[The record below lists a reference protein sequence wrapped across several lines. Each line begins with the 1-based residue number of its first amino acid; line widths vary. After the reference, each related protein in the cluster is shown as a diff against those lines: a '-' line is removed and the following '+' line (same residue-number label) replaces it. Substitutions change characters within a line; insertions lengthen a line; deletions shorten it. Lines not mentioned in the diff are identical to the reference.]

1 MIHHRNALCLLCCL
15 LSAAVLR
22 AADPSEAPKADP
34 EQRARVR
41 QLLTDLAGRRMDAD
55 RRVKV
60 VEKLLALGPAGEA
73 GLKDY
78 LDRSLRSMGEM
89 VMPAP
94 ATAALDAQI
103 EKLRV
108 TLADL
113 RHDASLTHET
123 LEATGVPALD
133 QLTLVF
139 SRREAV
145 RKPYY
150 QKMGRIATQLDQ
162 FSDFLRHWQSKA
174 NENPALQPPSLSIQK
189 YLDKTARLLAQ
200 ASPNDEK
207 SRRVLQENEKIGQP
221 LPPEVM
227 AGLRALNAMR
237 IMCGL
242 QPLLIDLKL
251 CEAARLH
258 SSDMESHRFFSHE
271 SPLPG
276 KASPWDR
283 ARLAGTTACGENIYM
298 GSSAT
303 IDALRGWFLSPG
315 HHKNMLGETPTRQGL
330 GHSGKY
336 WTQMFGS

>member
-1 MIHHRNALCLLCCL
+1 MIHYRYALCLLGCL
-15 LSAAVLR
+15 LSAVVLR
-22 AADPSEAPKADP
+22 AAEPPEASKADP
-34 EQRARVR
+34 EQRKQIR
-41 QLLTDLAGRRMDAD
+41 QLLVDLGGRRMDAD

-73 GLKDY
+73 ALKDY
-78 LDRSLRSMGEM
+78 LGTTLRNLGQM
-89 VMPAP
+89 VARPP
-94 ATAALDAQI
+94 VTTALDAQI
-103 EKLRV
+103 ATLRA

-113 RHDASLTHET
+113 RHDASLTKEA
-123 LEATGVPALD
+123 LEATGLPALN
-133 QLTLVF
+133 QLTAVYQQ
-139 SRREAV
+139 REVV

-150 QKMGRIATQLDQ
+150 QKMNRVATQLDQ
-162 FSDFLRHWQSKA
+162 FNDFLRCWQSKA
-174 NENPALQPPSLSIQK
+174 SENPALQPASLSIQK

-200 ASPNDEK
+200 AAPNDEK
-207 SRRVLQENEKIGQP
+207 SRHVLQENEKIGQP

-271 SPLPG
+271 SPLAG
-276 KASPWDR
+276 KSSPWDR

-298 GSSAT
+298 GSNAT
-303 IDALRGWFLSPG
+303 VDALRGWFLSPG
-315 HHKNMLGETPTRQGL
+315 HHKNMLGESPTRQGL